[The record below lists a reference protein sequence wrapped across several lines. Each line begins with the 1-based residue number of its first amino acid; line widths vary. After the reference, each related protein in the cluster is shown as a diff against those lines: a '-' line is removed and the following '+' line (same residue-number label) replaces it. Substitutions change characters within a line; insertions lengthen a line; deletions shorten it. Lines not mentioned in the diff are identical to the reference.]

1 VTRELKA
8 ISGDSK
14 ISWRGIRIA
23 MLTAA
28 NDLRK
33 AAGEERLPVKL
44 EHCKYLRRINNEAR
58 FQTGKTGIDAVL
70 VPTNQ
75 GFMLRLKEGQS
86 RARMRF
92 STAHEIGHTF
102 FYDIKK
108 TPPVRLLSSF
118 GSNAFSRRE
127 EDICSAFAA
136 ELLMPRESVYTVIK
150 GMKSTDGTGI
160 LLYLAFRFEVSPEV
174 VARRLLHD
182 LLLFPTSII
191 IISEAQYN
199 EAGEIIIHSKKAYH
213 GQEIKSLRKTE
224 QVIFQK
230 VNTIVTGNPPYDKLD
245 EIRDLY
251 SDTVMLK
258 WRQDPYEAGFRMLIW
273 MEFLRY

>member
-44 EHCKYLRRINNEAR
+44 EHCKYLRRINSETR
-58 FQTGKTGIDAVL
+58 FQTGKTGIDAIL

-75 GFMLRLKEGQS
+75 GFVLRLKEGQS
-86 RARMRF
+86 RVRIRF

-108 TPPVRLLSSF
+108 TPPIRLVNSLM
-118 GSNAFSRRE
+118 SNTFTRRE

-136 ELLMPRESVYTVIK
+136 ELLMPRESVNKIIK
-150 GMKSTDGTGI
+150 STKSTDGTGI
-160 LLYLAFRFEVSPEV
+160 LMYLAFRYDVSPEV

-182 LLLFPTSII
+182 LLLFPTTII
-191 IISEAQYN
+191 LFSEAQYSDV
-199 EAGEIIIHSKKAYH
+199 GDIMTDLKKGYH
-213 GQEIKSLRKTE
+213 GIEIKSLRKTE
-224 QVIFQK
+224 RVIFNK
-230 VNTIVTGNPPYDKLD
+230 VKAVIMGNPPYDKLD

-251 SDTVMLK
+251 SDTVALK
-258 WRQDPYEAGFRMLIW
+258 WRQDFHESGFRMIIW
-273 MEFLRY
+273 MEFLRN